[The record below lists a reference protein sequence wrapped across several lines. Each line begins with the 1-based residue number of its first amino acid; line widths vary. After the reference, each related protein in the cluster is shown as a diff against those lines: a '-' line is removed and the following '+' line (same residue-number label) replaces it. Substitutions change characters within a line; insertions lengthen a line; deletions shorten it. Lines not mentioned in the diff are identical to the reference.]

1 MVQIPY
7 EYYIELRNKETEFS
21 ILKGRYDDLVKQI
34 EELTEQR
41 DIASANSDKFYK
53 DARERHE
60 ELCELQKRY
69 GKLDD
74 AYDNLVD
81 ENYGLTCERDGVK
94 RTCEAKD
101 YYISILQTQ
110 ISDLVERNKELNDR
124 LQGAI
129 KARNIAMEEMDNLRK
144 ELKSA
149 LEALHDQYDD
159 SDKPCCKDCVF
170 CRPVK
175 GCNQPAF
182 YCSKTAEYLYNNY
195 AETYYCKEMIPYEDD
210 YPF

>member
-1 MVQIPY
+1 MGVYVTDNEIDFFRNQVKIAEHLREVSKTKQKEIDDLKEQILTFQSQMQSMT
-7 EYYIELRNKETEFS
+7 EQMMHDDRRFSAIIDEKNEAKNELR
-21 ILKGRYDDLVKQI
+21 
-34 EELTEQR
+34 
-41 DIASANSDKFYK
+41 
-53 DARERHE
+53 
-60 ELCELQKRY
+60 ELQKRY
-69 GKLDD
+69 DKLDE

-81 ENYGLTCERDGVK
+81 ENYAMKCE
-94 RTCEAKD
+94 
-101 YYISILQTQ
+101 
-110 ISDLVERNKELNDR
+110 ISDLVGRNGELNDKV
-124 LQGAI
+124 QSAI
-129 KARNIAMEEMDNLRK
+129 KAKSIALEEMDNLRK

-175 GCNQPAF
+175 GCKQPAF
-182 YCSKTAEYLYNNY
+182 YCSKTCEYLYNNY